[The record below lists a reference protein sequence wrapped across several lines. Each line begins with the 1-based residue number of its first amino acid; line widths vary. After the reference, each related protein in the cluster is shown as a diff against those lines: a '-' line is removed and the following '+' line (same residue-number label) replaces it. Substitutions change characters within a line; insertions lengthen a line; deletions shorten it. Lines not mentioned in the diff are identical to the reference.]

1 MRTSR
6 VIGLI
11 LLAAIVVGIAYG
23 VARVV
28 ASSQEENQMQADLTP
43 FYTPPDPI
51 PQDLGTIIRREPLG
65 VEVAGGTA
73 ERILYVSERPDGTR
87 AVSGGML
94 FLPDAPAPEGGRP
107 IVAWEH
113 GTLGMGDACV
123 PSRSTTPLADIATFL
138 PQMLEQGWIVVATDY
153 VGLGTPGPNQY
164 LVAEAE
170 VRDVVNSVR
179 AARTLPEADAGDRY
193 VTFGHSQGGHAS
205 IWTGHLG
212 PDYAPELQLLGV
224 AAAAPALNLPE
235 IASAQWDTPV
245 GWVIGSDLIESW
257 PTYYPDLPVD
267 SILSAAGRNNEARL
281 AAECVKAAG
290 LEALIREK
298 FGQQFFSKDPQD
310 DPRWKDALDAQT
322 PPAMPAS
329 MPVFIAQG
337 TSDQVVLDWPNA
349 MIAKQWCAEGSTLA
363 TLWMGDVDHMAAA
376 HVSGPTAFQWI
387 YQRFAGVP
395 AQSTCDLPLPVAPV
409 DPSAS

>member
-138 PQMLEQGWIVVATDY
+138 PLMLQQGWIVVATDY

-164 LVAEAE
+164 LVAESE

-179 AARTLPEADAGDRY
+179 AVRTLPEADAGDRY

-337 TSDQVVLDWPNA
+337 TTDQVVLDWPNA